1 VAAFVLDHFKQVNVR
16 YGHLVGV
23 MVLRRVAAI
32 LSGCF
37 RGEDIVARWG
47 GEEFLVAMY
56 SMPLASAARRLEQA
70 LEKLRN
76 EKFEA
81 AGTPLRVTFSAGVAE
96 FPRDGSDWT
105 AMYRV
110 ADDAL
115 VSAKNAGRDRVVAA
129 QPPN

>member
-1 VAAFVLDHFKQVNVR
+1 VA
-16 YGHLVGV
+16 G
-23 MVLRRVAAI
+23 I
-32 LSGCF
+32 LSACF

-70 LEKLRN
+70 LEKLRD

-81 AGTPLRVTFSAGVAE
+81 AGTTLRVTFSAGVAE
-96 FPRDGSDWT
+96 FPRDGSDWI

-115 VSAKNAGRDRVVAA
+115 VRAKNAGRDRVVAA
-129 QPPN
+129 TPPDQPN